1 MPDTSSRSLP
11 VYEELYDLLE
21 DPLETRNLSG
31 DPEYLDILEELRRR
45 TDELRDLHGGPFDS
59 LREQPR

>member
-1 MPDTSSRSLP
+1 